1 MRGQWS
7 SRRRAPLY
15 TKIEFKKTPFE
26 SDLYLR
32 RRERRNSLPNQM
44 WILKM
49 KSQIREL
56 VRRKFSIYRFG
67 NMIRL
72 EYLRANLYGKISVIT
87 HGQKLWSLT
96 SVSLW
101 SINFDRLWSLF
112 TFKWYCFLQFHS
124 IEQRFGIDGRSVISV
139 DPWWQY

>member
-1 MRGQWS
+1 MRRPDGNRLNTAQAELWPNDH
-7 SRRRAPLY
+7 REDAPHFRKLNL
-15 TKIEFKKTPFE
+15 KTPFE

-32 RRERRNSLPNQM
+32 RRERWNSLPNQM

-72 EYLRANLYGKISVIT
+72 EYLRANLYGKISVT
-87 HGQKLWSLT
+87 TYGQKLWSLT
-96 SVSLW
+96 SVSPLKHK
-101 SINFDRLWSLF
+101 F
-112 TFKWYCFLQFHS
+112 
-124 IEQRFGIDGRSVISV
+124 
-139 DPWWQY
+139 